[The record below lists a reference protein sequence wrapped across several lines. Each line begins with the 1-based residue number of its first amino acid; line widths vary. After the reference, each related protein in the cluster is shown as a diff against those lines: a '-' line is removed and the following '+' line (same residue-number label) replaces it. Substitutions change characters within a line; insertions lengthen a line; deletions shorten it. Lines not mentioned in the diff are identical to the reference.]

1 MIHHISLPARD
12 PARVARVVAELIG
25 GSAQP
30 FRGPFAGGAF
40 MVAQGDAHGTAIEIY
55 PETVAL
61 RPGVDAQPLV
71 FEQAAPGEH
80 PGAFHALLS
89 VGTTRAEVEAIGAR
103 EGWRTRFFGRAAPG
117 KPPAFHVIEF
127 WVENRILLEVVTAD
141 LVSEY
146 ESYMQPENYAAY

>member
-12 PARVARVVAELIG
+12 TARVARVLAELIG
-25 GSAQP
+25 GTAQP
-30 FRGPFAGGAF
+30 FRGPLAGAF
-40 MVAQGDAHGTAIEIY
+40 MVAQGDAHGTAFEIY

-61 RPGVDAQPLV
+61 EPGAGAQPMV
-71 FEQAAPGEH
+71 FGRAAPVER

-89 VGTTRAEVEAIGAR
+89 VKRTREEIEAIGAR
-103 EGWRTRFFGRAAPG
+103 EGWRTRLFGRAAPG

-127 WVENRILLEVVTAD
+127 WLENRILLELVPED
-141 LVSEY
+141 LVPEY